1 MKFGFSIPTRGPIA
15 DRASVIAI
23 ARRGESLG
31 FDHVTVNDHIVI
43 PRQTASTYPYSRSG
57 DWSGGRYGEALEQ
70 LSMLAFLA
78 GVTERIR
85 LLTAVMVVPY
95 RNPVTTARMLA
106 TADHLS
112 EGRLTVGCG
121 VGWMKEEFEAL
132 GTAPFAERGRVTD
145 EYIRIF
151 KEIWTSE
158 TPEFQ
163 GDYNSFADISALPHP
178 VQSPHP
184 PLWIGG
190 ESGPALRRAVQL
202 GDGWFP
208 IGNNPRH
215 PLNTVEKYRAGCERL
230 NGFAEKAGRDPA
242 TLDLAYGANWPYGGD
257 ARETA
262 EGERLVLTGSDA
274 AIVED
279 VGSLAALGV
288 EHVIVSL
295 QAGSLPE
302 TLDLMERFAGE
313 VVAKS

>member
-1 MKFGFSIPTRGPIA
+1 MKFGFSIPTRGPIS
-15 DRASVIAI
+15 DRASVITI
-23 ARRGESLG
+23 ARHGEALG
-31 FDHVTVNDHIVI
+31 FDCITVNDHIVV
-43 PRQTASTYPYSRSG
+43 PRETASTYPYSRSG
-57 DWSGGRYGEALEQ
+57 SWAGGRYGEALEQ
-70 LSMLAFLA
+70 LTMLAFLA
-78 GVTERIR
+78 GVTERVR

-132 GTAPFAERGRVTD
+132 GTPPFEERGRVTD

-158 TPEFQ
+158 APEYD
-163 GDYNSFADISALPHP
+163 GAYNSFSGISALPHP

-215 PLNTVEKYRAGCERL
+215 PLNTLEKYRAGCERL
-230 NGFAEKAGRDPA
+230 HGFAEQAGRDPA
-242 TLDLAYGANWPYGGD
+242 ALDLAYGANWPYGGE
-257 ARETA
+257 ARKTED
-262 EGERLVLTGSDA
+262 GERLILTGSDPT
-274 AIVED
+274 IVED
-279 VGSLAALGV
+279 VANLAALGV
-288 EHVIVSL
+288 GHVIVSL
-295 QAGSLPE
+295 QAGTLPA
-302 TLDLMERFAGE
+302 TLDLMQRFASE
-313 VVAKS
+313 IAAKS

>member
-1 MKFGFSIPTRGPIA
+1 MKFGFSIPTRGPLA

-23 ARRGESLG
+23 ARHGESLG
-31 FDHVTVNDHIVI
+31 FGCITVNDHVVV
-43 PRQTASTYPYSRSG
+43 PRQTDSPYPYSRSG
-57 DWSGGRYGEALEQ
+57 NWAGGRFGEAMEQ

-78 GVTERIR
+78 GVTERVR

-95 RNPVTTARMLA
+95 RNPVVTARMLA
-106 TADHLS
+106 TADVLS
-112 EGRLTVGCG
+112 GGRLTIGCG

-132 GTAPFAERGRVTD
+132 GTQPFEERGRVTD

-158 TPEFQ
+158 APEFD
-163 GDYNSFADISALPHP
+163 GAYNSFADISALPHP

-215 PLNTVEKYRAGCERL
+215 PLNTAKKFGAACQRL
-230 NGFAEKAGRDPA
+230 HGLAEQAGRDPA
-242 TLDLAYGANWPYGGD
+242 TLDLAYGANWPYGGE
-257 ARETA
+257 ARETDD
-262 EGERLVLTGSDA
+262 GERLILTGGDSA
-274 AIVED
+274 VVED
-279 VGSLAALGV
+279 VASLGALGV
-288 EHVIVSL
+288 GHVIVSL
-295 QAGSLPE
+295 QAGTLPE
-302 TLDLMERFAGE
+302 TLELMERFASE
-313 VVAKS
+313 IAAKS